1 MEISLKRAEA
11 SDIPKKPRSLDL
23 QSIYV
28 KKSSSSDI
36 KSWAGREVSRLERES
51 EVPKRKLGSSFDE
64 VGELLS
70 ESTRKPSRK
79 EVSLSNLQPDS
90 KRQRSSLNVSR
101 PKRNYI
107 STSGSDAT
115 HDLDGSNG
123 NAQYLGSDLYSP
135 LSNKTDHASPSGATS
150 KNKSYFGED
159 LFIPKRPRGISKW
172 RKAKD
177 PISFEVAFSKSS
189 YERINTDAQNN
200 KSSISEN
207 SNSQVL
213 NDKQMLEAD
222 DFELNGYQKDDS
234 APCTSVENDSHF
246 KSDYRKYRSRINLK
260 MSEQGC
266 LESDAPLIDDS
277 GDSVEVSQDDDDEN
291 LEVDAARML
300 SSRFD
305 PSCTGF
311 SGKRT
316 TCIAEPVEGLTY
328 LQSDHAVL
336 KVSQS
341 EACSVD
347 ATGRVL
353 RPRRHIGKSFA
364 RKRRHFYEVC
374 SRDMDPYYIVKQR
387 IRVFWPLDKNWYFG
401 LVKGYDP
408 VTRLHHVKYDD
419 RDEEWINLQKERF
432 KLLLFPSE
440 VSSKFN
446 FGKRGSESRQN
457 NAEGEPEAMENSYIG
472 SLLES
477 EPIISWLSRT
487 TRRVTS
493 SPSSTIKKHLRVSPL
508 KDISPMLLE
517 SKESMSMNP
526 LDKNPDKLFFNCN
539 ESEQSCGQNFN
550 RFSELKSSVDSECR
564 KLPYVYFR
572 KRFRSKRDVL
582 DTRVVQGAAPGVPGG
597 SVSIYASVA
606 NSTAA
611 AEELNMIVT
620 WKEFKEGFWGRSSL
634 VHRFNLKKLAD
645 PNVNSVIHY
654 LAQDQMKP
662 LLCSLYFAAAPSFS
676 LGLHLKL
683 LNEKDT
689 ASLCSGDFDVVSS
702 QNYADNYDKLTADG
716 HTSLEDP
723 FKHAPEKL
731 DNLRSSLSEAEA
743 THGRPSLDALSAGS
757 NSDLNRVTKNFFTSE
772 DNVIQN
778 AVDSSAVGK
787 SISGEG
793 VVQYERFQCE
803 DGTSQFAEDTCSEC
817 PEHSSFTDKSLAGG
831 CSSFVKTA
839 NVEGQLF
846 DEVEKHSLHKGL
858 LSADSTSNLVLDLNE
873 HTIHSPTAPR
883 SMWHRNRHTSLSRTF
898 IHHPRLGSKDVTEN
912 AFTSGYK
919 RPRTQVSYSQV
930 SGGYGHAAK
939 SRSSHQKVQSHK
951 KVKTAIANVSSN
963 CSRSH
968 QSYLDSLACDA
979 NVLVTHGDKCW
990 REFGAKVQLDC
1001 DDQKNWRICIKVS
1014 GAIKYVYKAH
1024 HVLQPGTTNRYT
1036 HAMMWKGGKEW
1047 MLEFTDR
1054 NQWYIF
1060 KQMHEGCYNQNIRAA
1075 SVKNIP
1081 IPGVRLLP
1089 NGDDGCVEVPFVRS
1103 SSKYFRQVGTE
1114 ADLALDSSHV
1124 LYDMD
1129 SEDEEWISTVRG
1141 NMDAKDGKMT
1151 EVTDDMFERVMD
1163 MLEKFA
1169 YTQQCEEITN
1179 DDIEKYVADDG
1190 PADTIK
1196 VIYEHWRQK
1205 RKKKGLP
1212 LIRQF
1217 QAPLWELYQQQ
1228 LNQWESNMNKTPLQ
1242 PVGCHEKAH
1251 SWKKPPMFAFCLR
1264 PRGMEIPNKGSK
1276 QRSHKKLI
1284 FTGHHNVL
1292 MREQDCF
1299 HTPGRKMD
1307 GISVG
1312 EGAISSYESS
1322 DSYHGPQSRSTFSPR
1337 DTASTESFFTNDGE
1351 NFTDPKFY
1359 RSTSKK
1365 FDSFLSPRDP
1375 QGSPFSG
1382 NQRSNRNGLNRWSS
1396 ELCEWSSIRQSQ
1408 STGFH
1413 RHHTDMD
1420 EFRLRDA
1427 TSAAQHALNMAKL
1440 KREKAQWLLHKADLA
1455 LHRATVA
1462 LMTAEAIKASEK
1474 DIVESSAFTGS
1485 PTVLGGHSVM
1495 ELKRQQHFLVA
1506 TFPFQGHINPVLHLA
1521 KHLARSAGGPL
1532 VTFSTSLS
1540 AHRRMF
1546 PSAPDHHD
1554 VSDGLLSYLPFSD
1567 GFDDG
1572 DRGGVAGFNS
1582 FMAEFKVAGPRSLS
1596 SIVAGLAARGR
1607 PVTCIVYTMLLPWAA
1622 DVAREHGIPSIHYW
1636 IQPATV
1642 FAVYY
1647 HCFHDYG
1654 AVVDAHRDDPSF
1666 TVTFPRLPPIK
1677 ISDVPSFL
1685 TSPVDHPLYSVY
1697 LALREAFAA
1706 LDTEK
1711 AASSSK
1717 PRVLVNTFDE
1727 LEPDALAAVDE
1738 IDMLTIGPL
1747 IPSWS
1752 FQSMGPGR
1760 HVTGMSDTVAD
1771 RTAEAEPVA
1780 SVPGSSR
1787 EWEGGGTRAE
1797 NKGADEMGR
1806 RLEKG
1811 TLFQSSPSVSPSI
1824 FRGYKRKREE
1834 RTLFRCRSSR
1844 LQDSRTCPTGLAQ
1857 SLHSELFMSSWVP
1870 LRIPSWKPKS
1880 DGSHTSQ
1887 PGVVMDYVKRN
1898 EHLLNNGIS
1907 AADEELLGEATQT
1920 SKEMKRRSSVH
1931 FVLLRFLLSMPIWYT
1946 MIMRKQMGFGEHGR
1960 ESLDPSRS
1968 DIAIPRRVPALERG
1982 TTARPTWDGLP
1993 PMMMLIHRLL
2003 WSESI
2008 QLMVTALNS
2017 SSTRWTPRP
2026 SWVCSAFR
2034 G

>member
-1 MEISLKRAEA
+1 MEISIERAEA

-36 KSWAGREVSRLERES
+36 KSWAGREVSRLEQES
-51 EVPKRKLGSSFDE
+51 QVPNKRLGSSFDE

-79 EVSLSNLQPDS
+79 EVSLSNLQPDF
-90 KRQRSSLNVSR
+90 KRQRNSSNVSR
-101 PKRNYI
+101 PKRNYL

-123 NAQYLGSDLYSP
+123 NAQYSGSDLYSP
-135 LSNKTDHASPSGATS
+135 LSNKTDHASPSGVTT

-159 LFIPKRPRGISKW
+159 LFVPKRPRGISKW

-222 DFELNGYQKDDS
+222 GFELNGYQKDDS

-246 KSDYRKYRSRINLK
+246 TSDYRKYGSRINLK

-277 GDSVEVSQDDDDEN
+277 GDSVEVSQDDDEEN

-311 SGKRT
+311 SGKST

-328 LQSDHAVL
+328 LQSDHAMS
-336 KVSQS
+336 KVSQA

-347 ATGRVL
+347 DTGRVL
-353 RPRRHIGKSFA
+353 RPRRHLGKSFA

-446 FGKRGSESRQN
+446 FGKQGSESRRSN
-457 NAEGEPEAMENSYIG
+457 TEGEPEAMESSYIG

-487 TRRVTS
+487 TCRVTS

-508 KDISPMLLE
+508 KDISPMLLD

-526 LDKNPDKLFFNCN
+526 SDRNPSKLFFNCN
-539 ESEQSCGQNFN
+539 ESEQSCHQNFN
-550 RFSELKSSVDSECR
+550 RFSELKRSVDSECR

-582 DTRVVQGAAPGVPGG
+582 DTRVAQGAAPGGPGG
-597 SVSIYASVA
+597 SVSIHASVA
-606 NSTAA
+606 NRTAA
-611 AEELNMIVT
+611 AEELNMILT
-620 WKEFKEGFWGRSSL
+620 WKEFNEVIFELSLPLQCPLELAFQRESLWLCQALYIMHHGELVRAWPVVRMEIFFIDTVPGLRDLILMLLRFCGRTSL
-634 VHRFNLKKLAD
+634 IHRFNLKKLVD
-645 PNVNSVIHY
+645 PNVNSIIHY
-654 LAQDQMKP
+654 LAQDHMEP

-676 LGLHLKL
+676 LGLHLNL

-689 ASLCSGDFDVVSS
+689 ASLCSGDFNVVSS
-702 QNYADNYDKLTADG
+702 QNYADNNDKLTADG
-716 HTSLEDP
+716 HTNLEDP

-731 DNLRSSLSEAEA
+731 DNVRSSLSEAEA
-743 THGRPSLDALSAGS
+743 TYGRPSLDALSAES
-757 NSDLNRVTKNFFTSE
+757 NSDLDRVTKNFFTSE
-772 DNVIQN
+772 VNVIQN

-787 SISGEG
+787 TISGEG
-793 VVQYERFQCE
+793 VVQYGRFQCE

-817 PEHSSFTDKSLAGG
+817 PEHSSFPDKSLAGG

-846 DEVEKHSLHKGL
+846 DEVEKHSLRKGL
-858 LSADSTSNLVLDLNE
+858 LFADSTSNLVLDLNE

-898 IHHPRLGSKDVTEN
+898 IHHQRMGSKDVTEN
-912 AFTSGYK
+912 ALTSGYK
-919 RPRTQVSYSQV
+919 RPRTQVSYSQL

-939 SRSSHQKVQSHK
+939 SRSNHQKVQSHK
-951 KVKTAIANVSSN
+951 KVANVSSH

-968 QSYLDSLACDA
+968 QSYLESLACDA

-990 REFGAKVQLDC
+990 RESGAKVQLDC

-1060 KQMHEGCYNQNIRAA
+1060 KQMHEECYNQNIRAA

-1089 NGDDGCVEVPFVRS
+1089 NGDDGCVEMPFIRS

-1114 ADLALDSSHV
+1114 VDLALDSSHV

-1129 SEDEEWISTVRG
+1129 SEDEEWISTVG
-1141 NMDAKDGKMT
+1141 ANMDAKDSKMT
-1151 EVTDDMFERVMD
+1151 EVTDEMFERVMD

-1179 DDIEKYVADDG
+1179 DDIEKYMADYG

-1217 QAPLWELYQQQ
+1217 QVS
-1228 LNQWESNMNKTPLQ
+1228 LNWFTFIMLVSSLSHMNKF
-1242 PVGCHEKAH
+1242 K
-1251 SWKKPPMFAFCLR
+1251 
-1264 PRGMEIPNKGSK
+1264 
-1276 QRSHKKLI
+1276 
-1284 FTGHHNVL
+1284 
-1292 MREQDCF
+1292 
-1299 HTPGRKMD
+1299 
-1307 GISVG
+1307 
-1312 EGAISSYESS
+1312 Y
-1322 DSYHGPQSRSTFSPR
+1322 
-1337 DTASTESFFTNDGE
+1337 AS
-1351 NFTDPKFY
+1351 
-1359 RSTSKK
+1359 
-1365 FDSFLSPRDP
+1365 
-1375 QGSPFSG
+1375 
-1382 NQRSNRNGLNRWSS
+1382 
-1396 ELCEWSSIRQSQ
+1396 
-1408 STGFH
+1408 
-1413 RHHTDMD
+1413 
-1420 EFRLRDA
+1420 
-1427 TSAAQHALNMAKL
+1427 
-1440 KREKAQWLLHKADLA
+1440 
-1455 LHRATVA
+1455 
-1462 LMTAEAIKASEK
+1462 
-1474 DIVESSAFTGS
+1474 
-1485 PTVLGGHSVM
+1485 
-1495 ELKRQQHFLVA
+1495 
-1506 TFPFQGHINPVLHLA
+1506 
-1521 KHLARSAGGPL
+1521 
-1532 VTFSTSLS
+1532 
-1540 AHRRMF
+1540 
-1546 PSAPDHHD
+1546 
-1554 VSDGLLSYLPFSD
+1554 
-1567 GFDDG
+1567 
-1572 DRGGVAGFNS
+1572 
-1582 FMAEFKVAGPRSLS
+1582 
-1596 SIVAGLAARGR
+1596 
-1607 PVTCIVYTMLLPWAA
+1607 
-1622 DVAREHGIPSIHYW
+1622 
-1636 IQPATV
+1636 
-1642 FAVYY
+1642 
-1647 HCFHDYG
+1647 
-1654 AVVDAHRDDPSF
+1654 
-1666 TVTFPRLPPIK
+1666 
-1677 ISDVPSFL
+1677 
-1685 TSPVDHPLYSVY
+1685 
-1697 LALREAFAA
+1697 
-1706 LDTEK
+1706 
-1711 AASSSK
+1711 
-1717 PRVLVNTFDE
+1717 
-1727 LEPDALAAVDE
+1727 
-1738 IDMLTIGPL
+1738 
-1747 IPSWS
+1747 
-1752 FQSMGPGR
+1752 
-1760 HVTGMSDTVAD
+1760 
-1771 RTAEAEPVA
+1771 
-1780 SVPGSSR
+1780 
-1787 EWEGGGTRAE
+1787 
-1797 NKGADEMGR
+1797 
-1806 RLEKG
+1806 
-1811 TLFQSSPSVSPSI
+1811 
-1824 FRGYKRKREE
+1824 
-1834 RTLFRCRSSR
+1834 
-1844 LQDSRTCPTGLAQ
+1844 
-1857 SLHSELFMSSWVP
+1857 
-1870 LRIPSWKPKS
+1870 
-1880 DGSHTSQ
+1880 
-1887 PGVVMDYVKRN
+1887 
-1898 EHLLNNGIS
+1898 
-1907 AADEELLGEATQT
+1907 
-1920 SKEMKRRSSVH
+1920 
-1931 FVLLRFLLSMPIWYT
+1931 
-1946 MIMRKQMGFGEHGR
+1946 
-1960 ESLDPSRS
+1960 
-1968 DIAIPRRVPALERG
+1968 
-1982 TTARPTWDGLP
+1982 
-1993 PMMMLIHRLL
+1993 
-2003 WSESI
+2003 
-2008 QLMVTALNS
+2008 
-2017 SSTRWTPRP
+2017 
-2026 SWVCSAFR
+2026 
-2034 G
+2034 

>member
-1 MEISLKRAEA
+1 MICILCTFLFPQLFFPLYLCLERAEA

-28 KKSSSSDI
+28 KKSSSSVI
-36 KSWAGREVSRLERES
+36 KSWAGREVSRLEQES
-51 EVPKRKLGSSFDE
+51 KVPKKKLGSSFDE

-90 KRQRSSLNVSR
+90 RRQRGSLNVSR

-123 NAQYLGSDLYSP
+123 NAQYLASDFYSP
-135 LSNKTDHASPSGATS
+135 LPNKTDHESPSGVTS

-177 PISFEVAFSKSS
+177 PISFEVAFSNSS

-200 KSSISEN
+200 KSSIGEN
-207 SNSQVL
+207 SISQVL

-246 KSDYRKYRSRINLK
+246 KSDYRNYGSRINLK

-277 GDSVEVSQDDDDEN
+277 GDSVEVSQDDDEEN

-316 TCIAEPVEGLTY
+316 TCMAEPVEGLTY
-328 LQSDHAVL
+328 LQSDHAMS
-336 KVSQS
+336 KVSQA

-446 FGKRGSESRQN
+446 FGKQGSESRQN
-457 NAEGEPEAMENSYIG
+457 NTEGEPEAMESSYIG

-508 KDISPMLLE
+508 KDISPVLLE

-526 LDKNPDKLFFNCN
+526 LDKNPNKLFFNCN
-539 ESEQSCGQNFN
+539 ESEQSCDQNFN
-550 RFSELKSSVDSECR
+550 RFSELKRSVDSECR

-582 DTRVVQGAAPGVPGG
+582 DTRVVQGAAPGGPGG
-597 SVSIYASVA
+597 SVRIHASVA
-606 NSTAA
+606 NSKAA

-620 WKEFKEGFWGRSSL
+620 WKEFKVVIFKLNLPPQCTLELAFQRESLWLCQALYIMHHGELVHAWPVVRMEIFFIDTVPGLRFLLFEGSLKRAVSLLCLIITTVSGHVVKSDFAEPESSCSSIGLRISSLHNLGRKLLFVLSTLSKIGSSKWRYLEDKLKKLFAKEALSTAEYMCSNIQNLASSQIPGSSIKSIKVLVSRFWGRSSL
-634 VHRFNLKKLAD
+634 VHRFNLKKLVD

-654 LAQDQMKP
+654 LAQDQKKP

-689 ASLCSGDFDVVSS
+689 ASLCSGDFNIVSS
-702 QNYADNYDKLTADG
+702 QNYADNNDKLTADG

-731 DNLRSSLSEAEA
+731 DNLISSLSEAEA

-778 AVDSSAVGK
+778 SVDSSAVGK

-793 VVQYERFQCE
+793 VVQYGRFQCE

-817 PEHSSFTDKSLAGG
+817 PEQSSFTDKSLAGG

-839 NVEGQLF
+839 NVEVQLF
-846 DEVEKHSLHKGL
+846 EVEKHSLHKGL

-898 IHHPRLGSKDVTEN
+898 IHHPRLGSKDDVEN

-919 RPRTQVSYSQV
+919 RPRTQVSYSQL
-930 SGGYGHAAK
+930 SGSYGHAAK
-939 SRSSHQKVQSHK
+939 SQSNHQKVQSHK
-951 KVKTAIANVSSN
+951 KVKTVIANVSSN

-1001 DDQKNWRICIKVS
+1001 DDQKNWRIIIKVS
-1014 GAIKYVYKAH
+1014 GAIKYAYKAH

-1060 KQMHEGCYNQNIRAA
+1060 KQMHEECYNQNIRAA

-1089 NGDDGCVEVPFVRS
+1089 NGDDGCVEVPFILS

-1114 ADLALDSSHV
+1114 VDLALDSSHV

-1129 SEDEEWISTVRG
+1129 SEDEEWISTVRA
-1141 NMDAKDGKMT
+1141 NMDAKDNIMT

-1179 DDIEKYVADDG
+1179 DDIEKYMADDG

-1205 RKKKGLP
+1205 RRKKGLP

-1217 QAPLWELYQQQ
+1217 QPPLWELHQQQ

-1251 SWKKPPMFAFCLR
+1251 SLKKPPMFAFCLR
-1264 PRGMEIPNKGSK
+1264 PRGLEIPNKGSK

-1299 HTPGRKMD
+1299 HTPGRKTD

-1312 EGAISSYESS
+1312 EVAISSYESS

-1337 DTASTESFFTNDGE
+1337 DTASTESFFTNDGSE
-1351 NFTDPKFY
+1351 RCPDPKFY

-1365 FDSFLSPRDP
+1365 FDPFLSPRDP

-1396 ELCEWSSIRQSQ
+1396 ELCEWSNTRQSQ

-1413 RHHTDMD
+1413 RHHADMD

-1474 DIVESSAFTGS
+1474 DIVG
-1485 PTVLGGHSVM
+1485 
-1495 ELKRQQHFLVA
+1495 
-1506 TFPFQGHINPVLHLA
+1506 
-1521 KHLARSAGGPL
+1521 
-1532 VTFSTSLS
+1532 
-1540 AHRRMF
+1540 
-1546 PSAPDHHD
+1546 
-1554 VSDGLLSYLPFSD
+1554 DG
-1567 GFDDG
+1567 
-1572 DRGGVAGFNS
+1572 
-1582 FMAEFKVAGPRSLS
+1582 
-1596 SIVAGLAARGR
+1596 
-1607 PVTCIVYTMLLPWAA
+1607 
-1622 DVAREHGIPSIHYW
+1622 
-1636 IQPATV
+1636 
-1642 FAVYY
+1642 
-1647 HCFHDYG
+1647 
-1654 AVVDAHRDDPSF
+1654 
-1666 TVTFPRLPPIK
+1666 
-1677 ISDVPSFL
+1677 
-1685 TSPVDHPLYSVY
+1685 
-1697 LALREAFAA
+1697 
-1706 LDTEK
+1706 
-1711 AASSSK
+1711 
-1717 PRVLVNTFDE
+1717 
-1727 LEPDALAAVDE
+1727 
-1738 IDMLTIGPL
+1738 
-1747 IPSWS
+1747 
-1752 FQSMGPGR
+1752 
-1760 HVTGMSDTVAD
+1760 
-1771 RTAEAEPVA
+1771 
-1780 SVPGSSR
+1780 
-1787 EWEGGGTRAE
+1787 
-1797 NKGADEMGR
+1797 
-1806 RLEKG
+1806 
-1811 TLFQSSPSVSPSI
+1811 
-1824 FRGYKRKREE
+1824 
-1834 RTLFRCRSSR
+1834 
-1844 LQDSRTCPTGLAQ
+1844 
-1857 SLHSELFMSSWVP
+1857 
-1870 LRIPSWKPKS
+1870 
-1880 DGSHTSQ
+1880 
-1887 PGVVMDYVKRN
+1887 
-1898 EHLLNNGIS
+1898 
-1907 AADEELLGEATQT
+1907 
-1920 SKEMKRRSSVH
+1920 
-1931 FVLLRFLLSMPIWYT
+1931 
-1946 MIMRKQMGFGEHGR
+1946 
-1960 ESLDPSRS
+1960 
-1968 DIAIPRRVPALERG
+1968 
-1982 TTARPTWDGLP
+1982 
-1993 PMMMLIHRLL
+1993 
-2003 WSESI
+2003 
-2008 QLMVTALNS
+2008 
-2017 SSTRWTPRP
+2017 
-2026 SWVCSAFR
+2026 
-2034 G
+2034 